1 MPTPVLMPQLGEA
14 VAEGT
19 VDRWLKRPGEA
30 VKRFEPLLEVMT
42 DKVNTE
48 IPSPFTG
55 VLKEIVAAEGDTVK
69 VGSPIAIIEEHM
81 EAEGPGNGIPA
92 ATPAPASAEPADIVH
107 TAPAPV
113 AAQSGS
119 PLEQAGLFPSS
130 PAVLPPAARHV
141 SENAGPVP
149 GPAFS
154 PAVRRLAAE
163 YGIDPRQIPGT
174 GTGGRVTRDDVVAYA
189 NRLRATAVAAPNAV
203 TGVAAFAPHVPQI
216 PDNEQPVPPTALR
229 RAIAA
234 RMVESTR
241 SIPHAWMM
249 VEADVTGLVR
259 LRQGAKAEFA
269 RREGFDLTYFPFFVK
284 AVVEGLREQPTINAS
299 WRDEGI
305 LYHRR
310 INLGVAVAA
319 EEGLVVPVLH
329 AVDGMSVAGIARA
342 VRSLS
347 TRARAGDLGPADMRD
362 GTFTVNNTGALGSI
376 VSMPIINPPQSGI
389 ITLETI
395 LPRPAVVGEGIAIR
409 QMVNLSFSFD
419 HRVADG
425 LTAGRFMQTVKRVME
440 GYAPGA
446 PVY

>member
-1 MPTPVLMPQLGEA
+1 MPQLGEA

-30 VKRFEPLLEVMT
+30 VQRFEPLLEVMT

-48 IPSPFTG
+48 IPSPLSG
-55 VLKEIVAAEGDTVK
+55 VLQEIVAAEGDTVK
-69 VGSPIAIIEEHM
+69 VGATIALIEEGGTVH
-81 EAEGPGNGIPA
+81 GPA
-92 ATPAPASAEPADIVH
+92 APAAGSAEPSE
-107 TAPAPV
+107 PAAV
-113 AAQSGS
+113 AT
-119 PLEQAGLFPSS
+119 PEPAGLFPSS
-130 PAVLPPAARHV
+130 PVAPPPAPRPAPG
-141 SENAGPVP
+141 STAGET
-149 GPAFS
+149 PAFS

-163 YGIDPRQIPGT
+163 YGIDPREIPGT
-174 GTGGRVTRDDVVAYA
+174 GSGGRVTREDVVAFA
-189 NRLRATAVAAPNAV
+189 NRRRAGGGAGAAAVHAPAAP
-203 TGVAAFAPHVPQI
+203 TI
-216 PDNEQPVPPTALR
+216 PDGEQPVPPTAIR

-241 SIPHAWMM
+241 NIPHAWMM

-284 AVVEGLREQPTINAS
+284 AVVEGLREQPTLNAS

-319 EEGLVVPVLH
+319 EDGLVVPVLH

-342 VRSLS
+342 VRELS
-347 TRARAGDLGPADMRD
+347 TRARAGDLSPADMRD

-395 LPRPAVVGEGIAIR
+395 QARPAVVGEGIAIR
-409 QMVNLSFSFD
+409 QIVNLSFSFD

-440 GYAPGA
+440 AYAPGA

>member
-1 MPTPVLMPQLGEA
+1 MATPVLMPQLGEA

-19 VDRWLKRPGEA
+19 VDRWLKKPGEY
-30 VKRFEPLLEVMT
+30 VRRFEPLVEVMT

-48 IPSPFTG
+48 IPSPLTG
-55 VLKEIVAAEGDTVK
+55 VLAEIVAAEGETVK
-69 VGSPIAIIEEHM
+69 VGAPIATIEEG
-81 EAEGPGNGIPA
+81 AAPA
-92 ATPAPASAEPADIVH
+92 AAGPTPAAEPAPVMEPEKSSE
-107 TAPAPV
+107 PAAVGTEPV
-113 AAQSGS
+113 
-119 PLEQAGLFPSS
+119 GLFPSS
-130 PAVLPPAARHV
+130 PVAPLPPPVAAT
-141 SENAGPVP
+141 AGAAT
-149 GPAFS
+149 GFS
-154 PAVRRLAAE
+154 PAVRRLSAE
-163 YGIDPRQIPGT
+163 YGIDPREIPGT

-189 NRLRATAVAAPNAV
+189 NRLRVTHGQAATTVTSDAP
-203 TGVAAFAPHVPQI
+203 TAPEPEV
-216 PDNEQPVPPTALR
+216 PVPPTALR

-241 SIPHAWMM
+241 NIPHAWMM

-259 LRQGAKAEFA
+259 LRQSARAEFE
-269 RREGFDLTYFPFFVK
+269 RREGFGLTYFPFFVK
-284 AVVEGLREQPTINAS
+284 AVVEGLREQPALNAS

-319 EEGLVVPVLH
+319 QEGLVVPVLH

-342 VRSLS
+342 VREIS
-347 TRARAGDLGPADMRD
+347 TRARAGDLSPADMRE

-440 GYAPGA
+440 GYGPGA